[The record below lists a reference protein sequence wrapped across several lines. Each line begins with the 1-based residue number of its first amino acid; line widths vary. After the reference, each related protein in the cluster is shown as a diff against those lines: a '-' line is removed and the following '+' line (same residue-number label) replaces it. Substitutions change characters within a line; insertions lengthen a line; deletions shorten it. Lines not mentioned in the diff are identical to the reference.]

1 MQHRCVGYATIL
13 KINSVCLFLC
23 IKYQHHTLV
32 VVSGMCMCMCIRV
45 SVYDCDCVCLCIRVG
60 AYECAWVC
68 VCVRERVQLA
78 ATTSDAHV

>member
-23 IKYQHHTLV
+23 IKYQHHTSV
-32 VVSGMCMCMCIRV
+32 EVSGMCMCVRV

-60 AYECAWVC
+60 AYECAWVSVC